1 MITLCKYSLI
11 FFQYLRNEE
20 TNIMSHFT
28 YTDDTN
34 GIGKKFMIYISEND
48 ISAAEVVGLEL
59 LILCDLHVLY
69 H

>member
-1 MITLCKYSLI
+1 
-11 FFQYLRNEE
+11 
-20 TNIMSHFT
+20 MSHFT